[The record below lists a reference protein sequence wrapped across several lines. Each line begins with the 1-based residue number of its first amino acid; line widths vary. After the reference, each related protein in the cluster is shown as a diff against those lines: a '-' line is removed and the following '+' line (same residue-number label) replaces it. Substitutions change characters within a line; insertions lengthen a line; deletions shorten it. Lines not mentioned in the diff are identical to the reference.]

1 MLEFL
6 AKLLKLQ
13 LMERVYDALA
23 AQMELSIYQYDRGLV
38 IKVSGLNHKL
48 HVIYFNMLE
57 TYGST
62 CITYLIQILLDEIV
76 DHLAKFED
84 NVGTDVFN
92 ALKDEQEKA
101 LCNKCLKPSKLIV

>member
-1 MLEFL
+1 MGNLPFQNFTNIIFTSFSYYYFFFLQPSVVMLEFL

-62 CITYLIQILLDEIV
+62 CITYLI
-76 DHLAKFED
+76 
-84 NVGTDVFN
+84 
-92 ALKDEQEKA
+92 
-101 LCNKCLKPSKLIV
+101 